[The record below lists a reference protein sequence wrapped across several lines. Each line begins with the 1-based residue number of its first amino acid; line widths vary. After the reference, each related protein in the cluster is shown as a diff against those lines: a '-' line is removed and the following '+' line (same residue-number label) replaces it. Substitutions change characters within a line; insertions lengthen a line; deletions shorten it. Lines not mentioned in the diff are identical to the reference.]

1 MRIVYGINPVRE
13 VLKTD
18 PRRVEKIYHSTDKG
32 LVKDLVTK
40 AGKSRIKS
48 ELIDR
53 GDLAKLAGSEYHQ
66 GVMVQIKGEFKYLVL
81 EDIINKE
88 SDTFKLILI
97 LDNIQDPQNLGSL
110 IRASVGAGVTGIIIP
125 KDRSVDVT
133 PAVSKA
139 SAGATEYVSIA
150 KVPNIASAIRE
161 IKKANIWVAGLDGKG
176 GRSIYKE
183 DLKRDL
189 AVVVGSEGDGIR
201 RLVKEECDFLI
212 NIPMSNSFES
222 LNAAQ
227 AGVVALFEAKRQFS
241 LKD

>member
-18 PRRVEKIYHSTDKG
+18 PRRVEKIFYSSEKG
-32 LVKDLVTK
+32 LVADLVTK
-40 AGKSRIKS
+40 AAKSRIKS
-48 ELIDR
+48 ELVDR
-53 GDLAKLAGSEYHQ
+53 GELAKLASTDYHQ
-66 GVMVQIKGEFKYLVL
+66 GVMVQIKGEFRYVVL
-81 EDIINKE
+81 EDIIQKPA
-88 SDTFKLILI
+88 DPFKLILI
-97 LDNIQDPQNLGSL
+97 LDNLQDPQNFGSL
-110 IRASVGAGVTGIIIP
+110 IRASVGAGVSGIIIP
-125 KDRSVDVT
+125 KDRSVEVT

-139 SAGATEYVSIA
+139 SAGATEYMDIA
-150 KVPNIASAIRE
+150 KVSNISSAIRD

-189 AVVVGSEGDGIR
+189 AIVVGSESDGIR
-201 RLVKEECDFLI
+201 RLVKEECDFLV
-212 NIPMSNSFES
+212 NIPMENSFDS

-241 LKD
+241 LI